1 MMYSVLSC
9 VFVLFREEV
18 DIIRKKSAI
27 LSGITA
33 LEYTSTPIATLV
45 SIITLVLTGQPLT
58 PVNVFMFRSFI
69 SLLRMS
75 ICTNLAY
82 GLLETYDAY
91 ASLARI
97 EEFLSLNCFDQGA
110 DCEVD
115 KSAVIFKRNN
125 QIDNRKENEET
136 SALGD
141 VKNSKILQVAGLK
154 KKQTK
159 REDEFILQ
167 DIEFTAQ
174 SGSLTVITGPVGS
187 GKSTLLSVMSGEL
200 QDSNGT
206 VSYDGTLVYV
216 PQLAWVFSGTIRE
229 NILFGEPY
237 DEAKYTRIVDA
248 CALKEDIQQFPD
260 CDETLVGERGEVLS
274 GGQRARV
281 SLARAVYA
289 DVDLYLL
296 DDPLSAVDFKVGQ
309 QIFEKCIKGLLSHKT
324 LVITSHQEQ
333 HMQEADNVIMLYKG
347 RVLGTG
353 SFTELKA
360 KGILN
365 ATVDPLYKKLG
376 ENESQNSTDRENE
389 EKDKDTSNFGRI
401 VSQTN
406 EAHGLQILDEDRVIG
421 VVSSKTYWNY
431 FRSGVSC
438 LVIVAVI
445 CLCLITQ
452 GKSQH
457 FCSFVEKLL
466 SRVTSNDNYV
476 LSLIFRHIMLYDL
489 ECNSKLSD
497 SIRSIKRSFPSNI
510 CSGGPV

>member
-1 MMYSVLSC
+1 M
-9 VFVLFREEV
+9 
-18 DIIRKKSAI
+18 RKKSAI

-69 SLLRMS
+69 SMLRMS

-82 GLLETYDAY
+82 GLLETYDTS

-97 EEFLSLNCFDQGA
+97 EEFLSLNCFDPRA
-110 DCEVD
+110 DSEAD
-115 KSAVIFKRNN
+115 KSVVIFKRNN
-125 QIDNRKENEET
+125 QIDHLEEI
-136 SALGD
+136 GD
-141 VKNSKILQVAGLK
+141 VKNSTILHVSRLT

-167 DIEFTAQ
+167 DIEFTAH

-200 QDSNGT
+200 QDSSGT
-206 VSYDGTLVYV
+206 ISYDGTLVYV

-260 CDETLVGERGEVLS
+260 CDQTVVGERGEVLS

-309 QIFEKCIKGLLSHKT
+309 QIFEKCLKGLLGHKT

-376 ENESQNSTDRENE
+376 ENNSQNSTDRENE
-389 EKDKDTSNFGRI
+389 EKVEDIGNFGRI

-406 EAHGLQILDEDRVIG
+406 EAHGLQMLEEDRVIG
-421 VVSSKTYWNY
+421 VVSSNTYWNY

-438 LVIVAVI
+438 PVIVAVI
-445 CLCLITQ
+445 CLCVITQ

-457 FCSFVEKLL
+457 FCSFFVK
-466 SRVTSNDNYV
+466 
-476 LSLIFRHIMLYDL
+476 
-489 ECNSKLSD
+489 
-497 SIRSIKRSFPSNI
+497 
-510 CSGGPV
+510 

>member
-1 MMYSVLSC
+1 MFYLVIYCLFS
-9 VFVLFREEV
+9 FLFREEV
-18 DIIRKKSAI
+18 DIVHNKSAV
-27 LSGITA
+27 LSGIAA
-33 LEYTSTPIATLV
+33 LEYTSTPIATLA

-58 PVNVFMFRSFI
+58 PVNVFMLFAFI
-69 SLLRMS
+69 SMLRMS

-82 GLLETYDAY
+82 GLQETYDAY

-97 EEFLSLNCFDQGA
+97 EEFLSLNCFDESAESEG
-110 DCEVD
+110 D
-115 KSAVIFKRNN
+115 KSVVIFKRNN
-125 QIDNRKENEET
+125 QIDHREENGEIP
-136 SALGD
+136 ALDD
-141 VKNSKILQVAGLK
+141 VKKSTILQVSGLT

-159 REDEFILQ
+159 RENEFILQ

-187 GKSTLLSVMSGEL
+187 GKSTLLSAISGEL

-206 VSYDGTLVYV
+206 ISYDGTLVYV

-237 DEAKYTRIVDA
+237 DETKYTRIIDA

-260 CDETLVGERGEVLS
+260 CDQTIVGERGEVLS

-309 QIFEKCIKGLLSHKT
+309 QIFDKCIKGLLGHKT

-333 HMQEADNVIMLYKG
+333 HMQEADSVIILYKG
-347 RVLGTG
+347 RVLQTG
-353 SFTELKA
+353 SFTELKE

-365 ATVDPLYKKLG
+365 TTVDPLYKKLG
-376 ENESQNSTDRENE
+376 ENKSQNSTDRENE
-389 EKDKDTSNFGRI
+389 EKDIGNFGRI

-406 EAHGLQILDEDRVIG
+406 EAHGLQILKEDRVIG

-438 LVIVAVI
+438 PVIVAVI
-445 CLCLITQ
+445 CLCLFAQ

-457 FCSFVEKLL
+457 FFANSVAL
-466 SRVTSNDNYV
+466 STAPR
-476 LSLIFRHIMLYDL
+476 R
-489 ECNSKLSD
+489 
-497 SIRSIKRSFPSNI
+497 
-510 CSGGPV
+510 

>member
-1 MMYSVLSC
+1 MFYLVIYCLFS
-9 VFVLFREEV
+9 FLFREEV
-18 DIIRKKSAI
+18 DIVHRKSAV
-27 LSGITA
+27 LSGIAA
-33 LEYTSTPIATLV
+33 LEYTSTPIATLA

-58 PVNVFMFRSFI
+58 PVNVFMLFAFI
-69 SLLRMS
+69 SMLRMS

-82 GLLETYDAY
+82 GLQETYDAY

-97 EEFLSLNCFDQGA
+97 EEFLSLNCFDESA
-110 DCEVD
+110 ESEAD
-115 KSAVIFKRNN
+115 KSVVIFKRNN
-125 QIDNRKENEET
+125 QIDHREENGEIP
-136 SALGD
+136 ALDD
-141 VKNSKILQVAGLK
+141 VKKSTILQVSGLT

-159 REDEFILQ
+159 RENEFILQ

-187 GKSTLLSVMSGEL
+187 GKSTLLSAISGEL
-200 QDSNGT
+200 QDSSGT
-206 VSYDGTLVYV
+206 ISSDGTLVYV

-248 CALKEDIQQFPD
+248 CTLKEDIQQFPD
-260 CDETLVGERGEVLS
+260 CDQTIVGERGEVLS

-309 QIFEKCIKGLLSHKT
+309 QIFEKCIKGLLGHKT

-333 HMQEADNVIMLYKG
+333 HMQEADSVIILYKG
-347 RVLGTG
+347 RVLETG
-353 SFTELKA
+353 SFTELKE

-365 ATVDPLYKKLG
+365 TTVDPLYKKLG
-376 ENESQNSTDRENE
+376 ENKSQNSTDRENE
-389 EKDKDTSNFGRI
+389 EKDIGNFGRI

-406 EAHGLQILDEDRVIG
+406 EAHGLQILKEDRVIG

-438 LVIVAVI
+438 PVIVAVI
-445 CLCLITQ
+445 CLCLFAQ

-457 FCSFVEKLL
+457 FFANSVAL
-466 SRVTSNDNYV
+466 STAPR
-476 LSLIFRHIMLYDL
+476 R
-489 ECNSKLSD
+489 
-497 SIRSIKRSFPSNI
+497 
-510 CSGGPV
+510 

>member
-1 MMYSVLSC
+1 MLSLYL
-9 VFVLFREEV
+9 FSFLFREEV
-18 DIIRKKSAI
+18 DVILKKSAV
-27 LSGITA
+27 LSAIAA
-33 LEYTSTPIATLV
+33 LEYSSTPIATLV

-58 PVNVFMFRSFI
+58 PVNVFMFFAFI
-69 SLLRMS
+69 SLLRLS
-75 ICTNLAY
+75 ICTDVAY
-82 GLLETYDAY
+82 GLQETYDAY

-110 DCEVD
+110 DSEAD

-125 QIDNRKENEET
+125 KIDHREENGEI
-136 SALGD
+136 SALSA
-141 VKNSKILQVAGLK
+141 VKKSTILQVAGLTR
-154 KKQTK
+154 KQTK

-187 GKSTLLSVMSGEL
+187 GKSTLLSTISGEL
-200 QDSNGT
+200 QDLSGT
-206 VSYDGTLVYV
+206 ISCDGTLAYV

-229 NILFGEPY
+229 NILFGEQY
-237 DEAKYTRIVDA
+237 DEAKYTRTVDA

-260 CDETLVGERGEVLS
+260 GDQTIVGERGEVLS

-309 QIFEKCIKGLLSHKT
+309 QIFEKCIKGLLRHKT
-324 LVITSHQEQ
+324 LVIASHQEQ
-333 HMQEADNVIMLYKG
+333 HMQGADNVIMLYKG
-347 RVLGTG
+347 RVLGAG
-353 SFTELKA
+353 SFTELKE

-376 ENESQNSTDRENE
+376 ENNSQNSTDRENE
-389 EKDKDTSNFGRI
+389 ERDEDTGNFGRI

-406 EAHGLQILDEDRVIG
+406 EAHGLQILEEDRVVG
-421 VVSSKTYWNY
+421 VVSSKTYWKY

-438 LVIVAVI
+438 PVILAVI
-445 CLCLITQ
+445 CLCLFTQ
-452 GKSQH
+452 GKSQL
-457 FCSFVEKLL
+457 FLL
-466 SRVTSNDNYV
+466 I
-476 LSLIFRHIMLYDL
+476 LSLFPLRL
-489 ECNSKLSD
+489 EGKSANK
-497 SIRSIKRSFPSNI
+497 
-510 CSGGPV
+510 